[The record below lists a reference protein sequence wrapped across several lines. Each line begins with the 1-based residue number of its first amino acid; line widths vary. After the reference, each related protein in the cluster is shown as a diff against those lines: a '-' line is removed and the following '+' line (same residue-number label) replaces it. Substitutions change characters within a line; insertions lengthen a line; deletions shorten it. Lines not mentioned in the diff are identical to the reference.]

1 MLTPHQLSAYQR
13 DGYLKLSGQVDEQS
27 LVRFEQALARHR
39 FDDGPTP
46 GKTWPESGAR
56 YTLAKNCMADP
67 DLAFIAEHSAIVPVA
82 RALLDDDPV
91 LTAFVVYDR
100 TTGGGGLPVHHDYK
114 RWRPVGSSMNW
125 CFSVVPL
132 TDFDDETGQL
142 FIAPGSHRLDRVRPG
157 ASRAQ
162 EVAAAPRPRDED
174 FIDPCLKRGD
184 LLIMNMHMWHRAAG
198 NRSVRS
204 RIGIFNKY
212 AGRHAPPATGYFL
225 FNDAAHAALSEQGRP
240 LLAVHSDKPLGQTR
254 ALLERQRNGTREF
267 LFVRDGNG
275 LSLPG
280 GPAVDEQAIP
290 DWDTGNLIAA
300 LQQHLLDRLRVAP
313 PWLTYVGDYD
323 EGSQLCRVYAYPLN
337 DNGFPV
343 PYEPDGQWVPIA
355 QIESGAVALTQDYVG
370 RAIGAW
376 LAPGVVRGKGLSQAQ
391 SRIDQ
396 FAY

>member
-162 EVAAAPRPRDED
+162 EVAAGFP
-174 FIDPCLKRGD
+174 
-184 LLIMNMHMWHRAAG
+184 
-198 NRSVRS
+198 SVSERCARWRVKIRS
-204 RIGIFNKY
+204 RRARLSGVGGEPRGGDVSPF
-212 AGRHAPPATGYFL
+212 PARDSSRRVTGKSF
-225 FNDAAHAALSEQGRP
+225 
-240 LLAVHSDKPLGQTR
+240 AV
-254 ALLERQRNGTREF
+254 
-267 LFVRDGNG
+267 
-275 LSLPG
+275 
-280 GPAVDEQAIP
+280 
-290 DWDTGNLIAA
+290 
-300 LQQHLLDRLRVAP
+300 
-313 PWLTYVGDYD
+313 
-323 EGSQLCRVYAYPLN
+323 
-337 DNGFPV
+337 
-343 PYEPDGQWVPIA
+343 
-355 QIESGAVALTQDYVG
+355 
-370 RAIGAW
+370 
-376 LAPGVVRGKGLSQAQ
+376 
-391 SRIDQ
+391 
-396 FAY
+396 